1 MDGVTVRGAAHVS
14 NQHITGEALPI
25 LAQQGTEL
33 LAGALATDSWL
44 VLRATKVARESA
56 LARIAELTEFAKV
69 GAAVLCMQELLE
81 WLRRALQAP
90 LHACHIK
97 CIERMA
103 WQCNAHDIHT
113 AHRSYANG
121 TVLS

>member
-1 MDGVTVRGAAHVS
+1 MLGKFKPACYSKHNREAQHPFKNKIKSYFSSKFASRLQMALPMPEQVPVDGIMVRGAAHVS

-44 VLRATKVARESA
+44 VLRATRVARESA

-69 GAAVLCMQELLE
+69 GK
-81 WLRRALQAP
+81 P
-90 LHACHIK
+90 LNT
-97 CIERMA
+97 E
-103 WQCNAHDIHT
+103 
-113 AHRSYANG
+113 
-121 TVLS
+121 